1 MIEVVVVM
9 LKEQP
14 QRSEKKHMMFDLDDY
29 YYPQK

>member
-14 QRSEKKHMMFDLDDY
+14 QRSEKKHMMFGLDY
-29 YYPQK
+29 NYPQK